1 LANEGLRVGVE
12 VVIARSEV
20 VVELPV
26 EVVVVEVEVS
36 TLLVLFLRGIGT
48 GFPSGSI
55 VASWYRCLSDSWTR
69 RCRVSKVRF
78 KRRNLG
84 MSS

>member
-1 LANEGLRVGVE
+1 ME